1 MAKEITM
8 PSMGA
13 DMTEGTIVK
22 WLKQEGDK
30 VSKGDKLAEIE
41 TDKTVVEMESYND
54 GFLTKITADEGSK
67 VQVGKI
73 IGYVG
78 EKDEEIP
85 EEADSTS
92 SENPTNLSEEVNTE
106 DVNKAKDPE
115 VEKIQN
121 NNITSEEKPNK
132 VEISIDSDS
141 VKIKAS
147 PMAKRIAREKN
158 IPLGEILGTG
168 PGGRITKDDVNNHV
182 SGPSLVSSSQISK
195 SKQVY
200 LEGKDLELN
209 SMRQAIARVTVK
221 SKTEI
226 PHFQVT
232 VEVDM
237 TEAMKMRSDINED
250 LEKDGMKISV
260 NDLVLKSTINSL
272 INNPKW
278 NSSFDGDKL
287 IMHPSINLGIAIA
300 LENGLIVP
308 SIMDSQNL
316 DLVNLSIQAKDLGA
330 RARGKGN
337 PLSNEELTKGT
348 FSTSNLGMFGTHAFT
363 AIIVPPQ
370 SGIIALGEVK
380 KEPKII
386 DNKIEIRDVML
397 ATLSADHRV
406 GDGAEGAIFMNEFRQ
421 LLQKPSRLLL

>member
-141 VKIKAS
+141 IKIKAS

>member
-121 NNITSEEKPNK
+121 NNITNEEKPNK

>member
-85 EEADSTS
+85 EEVITS
-92 SENPTNLSEEVNTE
+92 NSESSNNFIEVNEDTGSKTE
-106 DVNKAKDPE
+106 AIKD
-115 VEKIQN
+115 KK
-121 NNITSEEKPNK
+121 EEKSSK

-158 IPLGEILGTG
+158 IPLEDIIGTG
-168 PGGRITKDDVNNHV
+168 PGGRITKDDVNNHIA
-182 SGPSLVSSSQISK
+182 GPSLVSSSQINK
-195 SKQVY
+195 SKNVS
-200 LEGKDLELN
+200 LEGKDIELN

-260 NDLVLKSTINSL
+260 NDLVLKATINSL

-300 LENGLIVP
+300 LEQGLIVP
-308 SIMDSQNL
+308 AVMDSQNL

-330 RARGKGN
+330 RARGNGN

-380 KEPKII
+380 KEAKVI
-386 DNKIEIRDVML
+386 DNKIEIRDIML